1 MMSNATA
8 PIRETLW
15 AGGEVV
21 SLRVPLDA
29 REGSFPSP
37 EGNSRYL
44 RFAQNVR
51 GGAVNIF
58 VHGTEPARFR
68 GTRVTAEVKVLKKTL
83 ADGRSFLH
91 VNLLPVP
98 VQEDTVSRTHRLAV
112 MSESDVILEEGFVSF
127 KTPDPLEGMI
137 VLAPLGAKIRKTAD

>member
-1 MMSNATA
+1 MLDTA
-8 PIRETLW
+8 VVPSVKRETVH

-37 EGNSRYL
+37 EGNNPYL
-44 RFAQNVR
+44 QFAQNVR

-68 GTRVTAEVKVLKKTL
+68 GTRVTAKVRVLKKTL

-91 VNLLPVP
+91 INLLP

-137 VLAPLGAKIRKTAD
+137 VLAPLGSKIRKTVD